1 VNADCIKLPPIKAVN
16 HNQLIDNGTASM
28 SEISIIVPAI
38 SRNAS
43 SIVMLT
49 PYNMMKKKLSII
61 T

>member
-16 HNQLIDNGTASM
+16 HNQLIDNETASM

-43 SIVMLT
+43 FIVMLT
-49 PYNMMKKKLSII
+49 PYIKKK
-61 T
+61 

>member
-16 HNQLIDNGTASM
+16 HSQLIDNETARM

-43 SIVMLT
+43 FIVMLT
-49 PYNMMKKKLSII
+49 PYIKKK
-61 T
+61 